1 MTCGNRACVVIDSLV
16 NNTSSGGVRITE
28 DISLDEVK
36 ALARE
41 MSLKYSLFGL
51 PRGGAK
57 SGIRI
62 PADANTGERER
73 ILEDFGRSMAP
84 IVMAGIYYPGMDM
97 NCGPE
102 DLRTIYRGAGINP
115 GKITDTSYFTALSV
129 ADAIR
134 AWRESARPGRA
145 PLNVAIEGFGS
156 VANHLVRRLPDSDY
170 RITAISTVAGAV
182 SSKNGFSVDVLL
194 SHKKEFGD
202 DLVRRIPDARAIE
215 KEEVLTADVDILIP
229 SARTW
234 TIKEENAGRVKAKLI
249 APIANV
255 PYTEKAVDML
265 HQMGTTCLPG
275 FVTNAGGVY
284 ASSLFE
290 NGLDLEEIE
299 KISATYYR
307 NAVKILLERSEKL
320 KLSPIVL
327 AKKVA
332 CERAEAGMY
341 RSDAGHMRAA
351 RATLDKVRL
360 LRRLGNTARARKIVD
375 SLRKLCVE
383 IGGYSEKPRGVDHT

>member
-1 MTCGNRACVVIDSLV
+1 MITTGGNRACVVIDSIV
-16 NNTSSGGVRITE
+16 NGTSSGGVRITE

-41 MSLKYSLFGL
+41 MSLKYGLFGL

-62 PADANTGERER
+62 PADTTTEEKKQ

-84 IVMAGIYYPGMDM
+84 VVVTGIYYPGMDM
-97 NCGPE
+97 NCSSE
-102 DLRTIYRGAGINP
+102 DLRTIYRGAGINL

-134 AWRESARPGRA
+134 AWRELARPGRA
-145 PLNVAIEGFGS
+145 PLKVAIEGFGR
-156 VANHLVRRLPDSDY
+156 VANHLVKRLPENDY
-170 RITAISTVAGAV
+170 RITAISTAAGAV
-182 SSKNGFSVDVLL
+182 IGENGFPINALL
-194 SHKKEFGD
+194 SYKKEFGD
-202 DLVRRIPDARAIE
+202 DLVRKIPGAKTIE

-234 TIKEENAGRVKAKLI
+234 TINEKNAGSVKAKLI

-255 PYTEKAVDML
+255 PYTEEAVVML
-265 HQMGTTCLPG
+265 HETGIVCLPG
-275 FVTNAGGVY
+275 FVSNAGSVY

-290 NGLDLEEIE
+290 DGLHLEEIE
-299 KISATYYR
+299 QISATYYR
-307 NAVKILLERSEKL
+307 TAVKSLLERSEEL

-327 AKKVA
+327 AEKVA
-332 CERAEAGMY
+332 IKRFEAKMY
-341 RSDAGHMRAA
+341 HSDAGYRRAV
-351 RATLDKVRL
+351 RAGLDKVRL
-360 LRRLGNTARARKIVD
+360 LKKLSNSARARHIVD
-375 SLRKLCVE
+375 SLRKLSVD
-383 IGGYSEKPRGVDHT
+383 IGSYGEKPIAS

>member
-1 MTCGNRACVVIDSLV
+1 VITTGGNRACVVIDSIV
-16 NNTSSGGVRITE
+16 NGTSSGGVRITE

-41 MSLKYSLFGL
+41 MSLKYGLFGL

-62 PADANTGERER
+62 PADTTTEEKKQ

-84 IVMAGIYYPGMDM
+84 VVVTGIYYPGMDM
-97 NCGPE
+97 NCSSE
-102 DLRTIYRGAGINP
+102 DLRTIYRGAGINL

-134 AWRESARPGRA
+134 AWRELARPGRA
-145 PLNVAIEGFGS
+145 PLKVAIEGFGR
-156 VANHLVRRLPDSDY
+156 VANHLVKRLPENDY
-170 RITAISTVAGAV
+170 RITAISTAAGAV
-182 SSKNGFSVDVLL
+182 IGENGFPINALL
-194 SHKKEFGD
+194 SYKKEFGD
-202 DLVRRIPDARAIE
+202 DLVRKIPGAKTIE

-234 TIKEENAGRVKAKLI
+234 TINEKNAGSVKAKLI

-255 PYTEKAVDML
+255 PYTEEAVVML
-265 HQMGTTCLPG
+265 HETGIVCLPG
-275 FVTNAGGVY
+275 FVSNAGSVY

-290 NGLDLEEIE
+290 DGLHLEEIE
-299 KISATYYR
+299 QISATYYR
-307 NAVKILLERSEKL
+307 TAVKSLLERSEEL

-327 AKKVA
+327 AEKVA
-332 CERAEAGMY
+332 IKRFEAKMY
-341 RSDAGHMRAA
+341 HSDAGYRRAV
-351 RATLDKVRL
+351 RAGLDKVRL
-360 LRRLGNTARARKIVD
+360 LKKLSNSARARHIVD
-375 SLRKLCVE
+375 SLRKLSVD
-383 IGGYSEKPRGVDHT
+383 IGSYGEKPIAS

>member
-1 MTCGNRACVVIDSLV
+1 MTGGNRACVVIDSIV
-16 NNTSSGGVRITE
+16 NGTSSGGVRITE

-41 MSLKYSLFGL
+41 MSLKYGLFGL

-62 PADANTGERER
+62 PADTTTEEKKQ

-84 IVMAGIYYPGMDM
+84 VVVTGIYYPGMDM
-97 NCGPE
+97 NCSSE
-102 DLRTIYRGAGINP
+102 DLRTIYRGAGINL

-134 AWRESARPGRA
+134 AWRELARPGRA
-145 PLNVAIEGFGS
+145 PLKVAIEGFGR
-156 VANHLVRRLPDSDY
+156 VANHLVKRLPENDY
-170 RITAISTVAGAV
+170 RITAISTAAGAV
-182 SSKNGFSVDVLL
+182 IGENGFPINALL
-194 SHKKEFGD
+194 SYKKEFGD
-202 DLVRRIPDARAIE
+202 DLVRKIPGAKTIE

-234 TIKEENAGRVKAKLI
+234 TINEKNAGSVKAKLI

-255 PYTEKAVDML
+255 PYTEEAVVML
-265 HQMGTTCLPG
+265 HETGIVCLPG
-275 FVTNAGGVY
+275 FVSNAGSVY

-290 NGLDLEEIE
+290 DGLHLEEIE
-299 KISATYYR
+299 QISATYYR
-307 NAVKILLERSEKL
+307 TAVKSLLERSEEL

-327 AKKVA
+327 AEKVA
-332 CERAEAGMY
+332 IKRFEAKMY
-341 RSDAGHMRAA
+341 HSDAGYRRAV
-351 RATLDKVRL
+351 RAGLDKVRL
-360 LRRLGNTARARKIVD
+360 LKKLSNSARARHIVD
-375 SLRKLCVE
+375 SLRKLSVD
-383 IGGYSEKPRGVDHT
+383 IGSYGEKPIAS